1 MSVPEAALSRTGHS
15 VVAVCL
21 GIIFVLGFVNN
32 FLVLMLFTRFHFLR
46 TPINLLLLNISV
58 SDMLVCLFG
67 TPFSFAASIC
77 GRWLTGAHGCR
88 WYGFANTLFGVVSLV
103 SLALLSYERCCSV
116 LCGSKMDVLDHRKVR
131 LSIAGCWVYS
141 LIWTVPPLFGWSGY
155 GPEGPGTTC
164 SVRWALRT
172 PGSRA
177 YIICLFIF
185 CLVLPLLTIIF
196 CYGRILITVHG
207 VRGPMEGWV
216 LLMVLIMVSCYL
228 FCWLPYGVVALLGT
242 FGPSGSVSPTASI
255 VPSVLAKSSTVLNP
269 IIYAFFNK
277 QVQSAELQLRT
288 ITACI
293 RTASLKLWPL
303 AAIASAGSRR
313 CRLDTLLPSPSAGSR
328 RCRLDTLLPSPSAGS
343 RRCRLHTLL
352 PSPSAGSRQ
361 CRLDTLLP
369 SPSAGSRRCRL
380 DTLLPSPSAGSR
392 RI

>member
-1 MSVPEAALSRTGHS
+1 
-15 VVAVCL
+15 
-21 GIIFVLGFVNN
+21 
-32 FLVLMLFTRFHFLR
+32 MLFTRFHFLR

-207 VRGPMEGWV
+207 AAKVQRTAAQRREGWV

-277 QVQSAELQLRT
+277 QFYRCFLVLVKCESGSPSLHTLHTLHTQPSSYTDDSA
-288 ITACI
+288 
-293 RTASLKLWPL
+293 PNG
-303 AAIASAGSRR
+303 IALGLYR
-313 CRLDTLLPSPSAGSR
+313 DPSPS
-328 RCRLDTLLPSPSAGS
+328 DSPKHPHNSGTTTSA
-343 RRCRLHTLL
+343 
-352 PSPSAGSRQ
+352 Q
-361 CRLDTLLP
+361 CHFLAQPRV
-369 SPSAGSRRCRL
+369 
-380 DTLLPSPSAGSR
+380 
-392 RI
+392 